1 MLNDHWVYSVST
13 PGKQSEKQ
21 SHHRWVTHIT
31 ELIFTEDSLEGQCLQ
46 HIPFE
51 MADDRAFQS
60 HNHEHEFSFW
70 EGTLS
75 PLPYSNWL
83 SDLESNT
90 HGRIAMNS
98 EKKNRTIFVLN
109 SLPDETPLKHPWKK
123 TISLYQRYSQTFKLR
138 VNYSNQQRLFD
149 SSIYQKRRKVIGL
162 QSDLE
167 SGKSGN
173 QNLVT
178 KSIWLTWKW

>member
-13 PGKQSEKQ
+13 PGKQGEKQ

-70 EGTLS
+70 EGTLF
-75 PLPYSNWL
+75 PLPDSNWL
-83 SDLESNT
+83 SDLEFNT

-123 TISLYQRYSQTFKLR
+123 RSLWENSLKDLFVVQSLYQRYSQTFKLR
-138 VNYSNQQRLFD
+138 VNHSNQQRL
-149 SSIYQKRRKVIGL
+149 SSILRYIRNGER
-162 QSDLE
+162 
-167 SGKSGN
+167 
-173 QNLVT
+173 
-178 KSIWLTWKW
+178 